1 MSDKYNDEYDMS
13 LDLDFEDTEEME
25 DTYTATQAEPVK
37 PLIEDFDVEETSK
50 GDLYSLQDMMVLMM
64 KAGLSQSNEKG
75 IYPEKIINQIQKT
88 LKENDVKLKM
98 QEADKLK
105 QYMNQFKNAG
115 KESLSKRKK
124 EAVKATMN

>member
-37 PLIEDFDVEETSK
+37 PLIEDFDIEETSK

-115 KESLSKRKK
+115 KDSLNKRKK